1 MNECCVGVYIVV
13 GPLKE
18 VGWYLDGKG
27 LAQFKGRSV
36 RQGLDQDGDMA
47 KGVKGTVVRNRVQG
61 NKLVYVFLFCKVK
74 QHSNDA
80 YVFNTKKRER

>member
-1 MNECCVGVYIVV
+1 MSEKCKTILVV

-18 VGWYLDGKG
+18 RGWYLDCKS
-27 LAQFKGRSV
+27 LAQFKGRSI

-47 KGVKGTVVRNRVQG
+47 KGVEGAVVRNRVQG
-61 NKLVYVFLFCKVK
+61 NKLVCVLLSCKMK

-80 YVFNTKKRER
+80 YVINTKKRQR